1 MRRTLLAIAALLIC
15 SSACPAAAQGD
26 GPPPLNFAPPP
37 LTPEQQAEVVK
48 YRTYLSGLIGSHID
62 MAEVDSLVRQAGDM
76 LQVRS
81 VKFKIKIAP
90 SGRLLS
96 RRIDMS
102 CGYEPLDT
110 LFLAA
115 LDSAKPFSPPPAFSA
130 SPPEEIDATF
140 TIVSAASTP
149 PQ

>member
-1 MRRTLLAIAALLIC
+1 
-15 SSACPAAAQGD
+15 
-26 GPPPLNFAPPP
+26 
-37 LTPEQQAEVVK
+37 
-48 YRTYLSGLIGSHID
+48 
-62 MAEVDSLVRQAGDM
+62 M

-115 LDSAKPFSPPPAFSA
+115 LDSSKPFTPPPAFSA

-140 TIVSAASTP
+140 TIVRAASTP